1 MSNRTVPTPSERRRR
16 LPLRRCSFRF
26 VGRPESVKDARD
38 WLERKLTVSG
48 APEEATANA
57 LLLLS
62 ELATNNIRHAPTDST
77 NSAGRGDFYVRVFFF
92 HRWLRVEVLDAYR
105 RTPALRIVSP
115 EAGAENG
122 RGLFLVNAL
131 ASRWGRF
138 RSVNGPGVFFELRWD
153 SPEVLDNVLPLPRN
167 GR

>member
-1 MSNRTVPTPSERRRR
+1 MSNRIVFVPEPRRP

-26 VGRPESVKDARD
+26 PGERASVQQARD
-38 WLERKLTVSG
+38 WLERRLKIVG
-48 APEEATANA
+48 VPEEAGDTA

-62 ELATNNIRHAPTDST
+62 ELATNQVLHAPTSDHDK
-77 NSAGRGDFYVRVFFF
+77 ADGDYFVRVFFF
-92 HRWLRVEVLDAYR
+92 PDRLRVEVQDVAGR
-105 RTPALRIVSP
+105 AFESHVPAPVP
-115 EAGAENG
+115 ESEHG

-138 RSVNGPGVFFELRWD
+138 ESGRGPGMFFELRW
-153 SPEVLDNVLPLPRN
+153 

>member
-1 MSNRTVPTPSERRRR
+1 MSNRIVFVPEPRRP

-26 VGRPESVKDARD
+26 PGERVSVQQARD
-38 WLERKLTVSG
+38 WLERRLKIVG
-48 APEEATANA
+48 VPEEVSDTA

-62 ELATNNIRHAPTDST
+62 ELATNQVLHAPAPGHDKD
-77 NSAGRGDFYVRVFFF
+77 RGDYFVRVFFF
-92 HRWLRVEVLDAYR
+92 PDRLRVEVQDVAGR
-105 RTPALRIVSP
+105 AFEFHVPAPDSDS
-115 EAGAENG
+115 EHG

-138 RSVNGPGVFFELRWD
+138 ESGRGPGMFFELHW
-153 SPEVLDNVLPLPRN
+153 